1 MKHFELHEWIE
12 FARNMVSA
20 EHRAEMQLHLQSG
33 CEKCR
38 QTLEL
43 WQHVGEA
50 ATREPQYE
58 PPDSALRALK
68 GLFALQ
74 RPAKDSVITRLKLA
88 FDSLA
93 NPLPAGIR
101 SSGISARQ
109 LLYRNGNYSVDLR
122 VEVQADSGLI
132 AMVGQVLNSDEPSRG
147 IADIPVS
154 LQSSDGKWQ
163 GVTTNPMGE
172 FHFEVPHSDK
182 LELSFGVNAK
192 KTLVI
197 SVPLISENPSLEAR
211 L

>member
-1 MKHFELHEWIE
+1 MKHFEMHEWIE
-12 FARNMVSA
+12 FARNMLSV
-20 EHRAEMQLHLQSG
+20 EHKAEMQRHLESG
-33 CEKCR
+33 CEECR
-38 QTLEL
+38 KSAAL

-50 ATREPQYE
+50 AAREPQYE
-58 PPDSALRALK
+58 PPDQALRALH
-68 GLFALQ
+68 GFFALQ

-122 VEVQADSGLI
+122 VEVQADSGRI
-132 AMVGQVLNSDEPSRG
+132 AMVGQVLNSDEQGRG

-172 FHFEVPHSDK
+172 FHFECPHSDQ
-182 LELSFGVNAK
+182 LELSFGVNVK
-192 KTLVI
+192 RTLVI
-197 SVPLISENPSLEAR
+197 SIPLTAEKPSPETWL
-211 L
+211 

>member
-1 MKHFELHEWIE
+1 MKHFKLQEWIE
-12 FARNMVSA
+12 FTRNMVSA
-20 EHRAEMQLHLQSG
+20 EHKAEMQRHLQRG
-33 CEKCR
+33 CEECGKTV
-38 QTLEL
+38 QL
-43 WQHVGEA
+43 WQHVGETA
-50 ATREPQYE
+50 ARESQYQ
-58 PPDSALRALK
+58 PPDRALRVLQ

-101 SSGISARQ
+101 SGGTSARQ

-122 VEVQADSGLI
+122 VELQADSGRI
-132 AMVGQVLNSDEPSRG
+132 AMVGQVLNSDDPGRG

-172 FHFEVPHSDK
+172 FHFDCPHSEK

-192 KTLVI
+192 RTLVI
-197 SVPLISENPSLEAR
+197 SIPLTPETPSPETWL
-211 L
+211 